1 MRMSTASFVFPGPVF
16 AGGTRSYTGGGK
28 TMSDKKSCVR
38 QTAYRIDGVVLT
50 VERHHADEP
59 SAAER
64 IYRLL
69 AERIRRGPDGGPNAE
84 ETNG

>member
-1 MRMSTASFVFPGPVF
+1 
-16 AGGTRSYTGGGK
+16 
-28 TMSDKKSCVR
+28 MSDKKSCVR
-38 QTAYRIDGVVLT
+38 QTAYRIDGAVLT

-69 AERIRRGPDGGPNAE
+69 AERVRSEPAAGPRTE
-84 ETNG
+84 ETD